1 MLLRF
6 VRVPIRAELIVSL
19 PLLRIAQNIVSL
31 VNLLELLFRSFLVLR
46 YVGMMLTREFAK
58 RFLDVGLARVAW
70 DAECGVVI
78 LKLNRHSRRASPVP
92 AG

>member
-1 MLLRF
+1 M
-6 VRVPIRAELIVSL
+6 SL
-19 PLLRIAQNIVSL
+19 SFSQNA
-31 VNLLELLFRSFLVLR
+31 RSSFFLVLR

-58 RFLDVGLARVAW
+58 RFLGVGLARIAW
-70 DAECGVVI
+70 DAERGVVI

>member
-1 MLLRF
+1 
-6 VRVPIRAELIVSL
+6 
-19 PLLRIAQNIVSL
+19 
-31 VNLLELLFRSFLVLR
+31 
-46 YVGMMLTREFAK
+46 MMLTREFAK

-70 DAECGVVI
+70 DAERGVVI